1 MIRSTLRSVTR
12 AVRAFAAC
20 VFACLFAWIA
30 AWASAAEPAGVGVGD
45 DRRGYER
52 DDYRSQS
59 ARIAST
65 GRPLDLVAL
74 IAQPP
79 LGLPPVPGARPSKA
93 MIDLGRRLFFDRRLS
108 FNGTLSCGM
117 CHVPEQGF
125 TQNELA
131 TPVGFAG
138 ASVKRNAPALYNV
151 AYRPRLF
158 HDGRESTL
166 ELQIWSPLLAANE
179 MANPSIGMVVERI
192 AALPEYHDA
201 FDAAFGHGPDV
212 VVVGQALAAY
222 ERGLLSADSA
232 FDRWYFGHDAAAM
245 NASAVRG
252 FNVFRDQGC
261 AGCHTIGA
269 DSALFSDDDFHDT
282 GVGYAASQRRAP
294 SSVQLAP
301 GVAVTL
307 ATPIDAPVANDLG
320 RYEATLQTADRWRY
334 RTPTLRN
341 VAVTAPYMHD
351 GSLATFAAVVD
362 YYIAGGVPHEGQDA
376 RIRPLTLT
384 ARERADLVAFLE
396 ALTGSN
402 VDALAADARS
412 ATIGDR

>member
-1 MIRSTLRSVTR
+1 MIRSTLRSVIRTVR
-12 AVRAFAAC
+12 VLAVCVACTAGWVGVRADG
-20 VFACLFAWIA
+20 
-30 AWASAAEPAGVGVGD
+30 PDPGVVGAGD

-59 ARIAST
+59 ARIVST

-79 LGLPPVPGARPSKA
+79 LGLPPVPGAKPSKA

-158 HDGRESTL
+158 HDGREGAL
-166 ELQIWSPLLAANE
+166 ELQIWAPLLAANE
-179 MANPSIGMVVERI
+179 MANPSIGLVVERI
-192 AALPEYHDA
+192 AVLPEYRDA
-201 FDAAFGHGPDV
+201 FDAAFGCGPDV
-212 VVVGQALAAY
+212 VAVGQALAAY

-245 NASAVRG
+245 TRSAVRG
-252 FNVFRDQGC
+252 FKVFRDQGC
-261 AGCHTIGA
+261 ASCHTIGA
-269 DSALFSDDDFHDT
+269 DHALFSDDDFHDT
-282 GVGYAASQRRAP
+282 GLGYAASQRRAP

-301 GVAVTL
+301 GVSVTV
-307 ATPIDAPVANDLG
+307 AMPIDAPVANDLG

-351 GSLATFAAVVD
+351 GSLATLADVVD
-362 YYIAGGVPHEGQDA
+362 YYITGGVPHEGQDA

-396 ALTGSN
+396 SLTGSN
-402 VDALAADARS
+402 VDALAADARTV
-412 ATIGDR
+412 TIGDR

>member
-59 ARIAST
+59 AQIAST

-74 IAQPP
+74 IARPP
-79 LGLPPVPGARPSKA
+79 LGLPAVPGAKPSKA

-158 HDGRESTL
+158 HDGREGAL

-179 MANPSIGMVVERI
+179 MANPSMGMVVERI
-192 AALPEYHDA
+192 AALPEYSGA
-201 FDAAFGHGPDV
+201 FDAAFGRGPDV

-232 FDRWYFGHDAAAM
+232 FDRWYFGHDVNAM
-245 NASAVRG
+245 TRSAIRG
-252 FNVFRDQGC
+252 FEVFRNEGC
-261 AGCHTIGA
+261 ASCHTIG
-269 DSALFSDDDFHDT
+269 DGNALFSDDEFHDT
-282 GVGYAASQRRAP
+282 GVGYAASMRGAP

-301 GVAVTL
+301 GVAVTVT
-307 ATPIDAPVANDLG
+307 TPIDVPAANDLG
-320 RYEATLQTADRWRY
+320 RYEATLQPADRWRY

-351 GSLATFAAVVD
+351 GSMATLADVVD
-362 YYIAGGVPHEGQDA
+362 YYAAGGVPHEGQDA
-376 RIRPLTLT
+376 RIRPLTLMPRDRT
-384 ARERADLVAFLE
+384 DLVAFLE

-402 VDALAADARS
+402 VDALAADARTV
-412 ATIGDR
+412 TIGDR

>member
-1 MIRSTLRSVTR
+1 MIRSMLRPVTR
-12 AVRAFAAC
+12 TVRAFAAC
-20 VFACLFAWIA
+20 VACVA
-30 AWASAAEPAGVGVGD
+30 AWAGGPDPAAVGVGD
-45 DRRGYER
+45 DRSGYER
-52 DDYRSQS
+52 DDYRSRS
-59 ARIAST
+59 AQIAAT

-79 LGLPPVPGARPSKA
+79 LGLPAVPGAKPSKP

-158 HDGRESTL
+158 HDGREGAL

-179 MANPSIGMVVERI
+179 MANPSIGLVVERI
-192 AALPEYHDA
+192 AALPEYRDL
-201 FDAAFGHGPDV
+201 FDAAFGRGPDV
-212 VVVGQALAAY
+212 VDVGQALAAY

-232 FDRWYFGHDAAAM
+232 FDRWYFGRDTAAM
-245 NASAVRG
+245 TRSAIRG
-252 FNVFRDQGC
+252 FGVFRAQGC
-261 AGCHTIGA
+261 VSCHIIG
-269 DSALFSDDDFHDT
+269 DGQALFSDDDFHDT
-282 GVGYAASQRRAP
+282 GVGYAASQHRAP

-301 GVAVTL
+301 GVAVTVT
-307 ATPIDAPVANDLG
+307 TPIDAPTANDLG
-320 RYEATLQTADRWRY
+320 RYEATLVAADRWRY

-351 GSLATFAAVVD
+351 GSLTTLANVVD
-362 YYIAGGVPHEGQDA
+362 YYMAGGAPHEGQDA

-384 ARERADLVAFLE
+384 ARDRADLVAFLE
-396 ALTGSN
+396 SLTGSN
-402 VDALAADARS
+402 VDALAADARTV
-412 ATIGDR
+412 TIGDR

>member
-1 MIRSTLRSVTR
+1 MIRSRLRSVIRTVR
-12 AVRAFAAC
+12 VLGACVACLVAWVGVRADGTG
-20 VFACLFAWIA
+20 
-30 AWASAAEPAGVGVGD
+30 PGVVGAGD

-52 DDYRSQS
+52 DDYHSQS
-59 ARIAST
+59 AQIAST
-65 GRPLDLVAL
+65 GHPLDLVAL

-79 LGLPPVPGARPSKA
+79 LGLPPVPGAKPSKA

-158 HDGRESTL
+158 HDGREGAL

-179 MANPSIGMVVERI
+179 MANPSIGLVVERI

-201 FDAAFGHGPDV
+201 FDAAFGRGPDV
-212 VVVGQALAAY
+212 VAVGQALAAY
-222 ERGLLSADSA
+222 ERGLLSAGSA

-245 NASAVRG
+245 KAPAIRG
-252 FNVFRDQGC
+252 FNVFRNQGC
-261 AGCHTIGA
+261 ASCHTIGA

-282 GVGYAASQRRAP
+282 GLGYAASQRRAP
-294 SSVQLAP
+294 SSLQLAP
-301 GVAVTL
+301 GVSVTV

-351 GSLATFAAVVD
+351 GSLATLAAVID

-376 RIRPLTLT
+376 RIRPLMLT

-396 ALTGSN
+396 SLTGSN

-412 ATIGDR
+412 VTIGDR

>member
-1 MIRSTLRSVTR
+1 MAAWVG
-12 AVRAFAAC
+12 VRADA
-20 VFACLFAWIA
+20 
-30 AWASAAEPAGVGVGD
+30 PDPGVVGAGD

-59 ARIAST
+59 ARIVSP

-79 LGLPPVPGARPSKA
+79 LGLPPVPGAKPSKA

-158 HDGRESTL
+158 HDGREGAL
-166 ELQIWSPLLAANE
+166 ELQIWAPLLAANE
-179 MANPSIGMVVERI
+179 MANPSIGLVVERI
-192 AALPEYHDA
+192 AVLPEYRDA
-201 FDAAFGHGPDV
+201 FDAAFGCGPDV
-212 VVVGQALAAY
+212 VAVGQALAAY

-245 NASAVRG
+245 TRSAVRG
-252 FNVFRDQGC
+252 FKVFRDQGC
-261 AGCHTIGA
+261 ASCHTIGA
-269 DSALFSDDDFHDT
+269 DNALFSDDDFHDT

-301 GVAVTL
+301 GVSVSV
-307 ATPIDAPVANDLG
+307 ATPIEAPVANDLG

-351 GSLATFAAVVD
+351 GSLATLADVVD
-362 YYIAGGVPHEGQDA
+362 YYIAGGVPHAGQDA

-396 ALTGSN
+396 SLTGSN
-402 VDALAADARS
+402 VDALAADARTV
-412 ATIGDR
+412 TIGDR

>member
-12 AVRAFAAC
+12 TVRALAVGVAC
-20 VFACLFAWIA
+20 VASWIS
-30 AWASAAEPAGVGVGD
+30 ASADGPGLAVVGAGD

-59 ARIAST
+59 ARIVST

-74 IAQPP
+74 IARPP
-79 LGLPPVPGARPSKA
+79 LGLPPVPGAKPSKA

-158 HDGRESTL
+158 HDGREGAL

-179 MANPSIGMVVERI
+179 MANPSIGLVVERI
-192 AALPEYHDA
+192 AALPEYRDA
-201 FDAAFGHGPDV
+201 FDAAFGRGPDV
-212 VVVGQALAAY
+212 VAVGQALAAY

-245 NASAVRG
+245 KASAIRG

-261 AGCHTIGA
+261 ASCHMIGA

-282 GVGYAASQRRAP
+282 GVGYAAMQRRAP

-301 GVAVTL
+301 GVAVTV
-307 ATPIDAPVANDLG
+307 ATPIDAPVAHDLG

-351 GSLATFAAVVD
+351 GSLATLAAVVD

-376 RIRPLTLT
+376 RVRPLTLT
-384 ARERADLVAFLE
+384 GRERADLVAFLE

-402 VDALAADARS
+402 VDALAADARTV
-412 ATIGDR
+412 TIGDR

>member
-1 MIRSTLRSVTR
+1 MIRTTLRSVTR
-12 AVRAFAAC
+12 TVRALAVC
-20 VFACLFAWIA
+20 VTCVASWGG
-30 AWASAAEPAGVGVGD
+30 AWADGPETGVVGVGD

-59 ARIAST
+59 AQIASA
-65 GRPLDLVAL
+65 GRAVDLVAL

-79 LGLPPVPGARPSKA
+79 LGLPAVPGARPSKA

-158 HDGRESTL
+158 HDGREGAL
-166 ELQIWSPLLAANE
+166 DLQIWSPLLAANE
-179 MANPSIGMVVERI
+179 MANPSMGLVVERI
-192 AALPEYHDA
+192 EALPEYREP
-201 FDAAFGHGPDV
+201 FDAAFGRGPDV
-212 VVVGQALAAY
+212 VDVGQAIAAY

-245 NASAVRG
+245 TPSAIRG
-252 FNVFRDQGC
+252 FDVFRNQGC
-261 AGCHTIGA
+261 ASCHTIGA
-269 DSALFSDDDFHDT
+269 GSALFSDDDFHDT

-301 GVAVTL
+301 GISVTV

-320 RYEATLQTADRWRY
+320 RYEATLQAADRWRY

-351 GSLATFAAVVD
+351 GSLATLADVVD

-376 RIRPLTLT
+376 RIRPLTL
-384 ARERADLVAFLE
+384 AVGDRADLVAFLE

-402 VDALAADARS
+402 VDALAADART
-412 ATIGDR
+412 AAIGDR